1 MSSILL
7 FVILALFM
15 AFTQFLGILIYKR
28 FERFCDKIKN
38 LVKRPEHTEQDKPVE
53 NHKSKDLMEDI

>member
-38 LVKRPEHTEQDKPVE
+38 LGKRPETEQDNLVE

>member
-1 MSSILL
+1 
-7 FVILALFM
+7 M

-38 LVKRPEHTEQDKPVE
+38 FGKRPEHMELDKPVD
-53 NHKSKDLMEDI
+53 NHKSNDLMEDI

>member
-38 LVKRPEHTEQDKPVE
+38 LGKRPEVEQDKPVE

>member
-1 MSSILL
+1 
-7 FVILALFM
+7 M

-38 LVKRPEHTEQDKPVE
+38 LGKRPEMEQDKLVE